1 MARKTTTK
9 TQATTENQATAIYIR
24 VSTAGQAEHG
34 YSLTAQQERLEAYCT
49 AMGWD
54 VAPHHI
60 YIDGGVSGSSTA
72 GRTAYQQMMAAA
84 QAGDVKRIVAVKLD
98 RLSRNV
104 RDFLALVDELGSLG
118 CHLALISEQFDSGTP
133 QGRFA
138 LTMFAS
144 LAELER
150 HTITERMMSGKRTKA
165 GQGGWNG
172 SPLPYGYAWAGE
184 LSIVPSSQAPI
195 VIRIFAE
202 FLAGST
208 LLAIATGLDAD
219 GVPTAAGGKWD
230 GNTVRYILGNGA
242 YAGLAQYDGDE
253 TISQQF
259 AKIIS
264 TETYENAQQRLA
276 TLRRGKPKKVVA

>member
-1 MARKTTTK
+1 MARKTTIK
-9 TQATTENQATAIYIR
+9 TQTAEASATTAVYVR

-34 YSLTAQQERLEAYCT
+34 FSLAAQQERLLAYCQ

-54 VAPHHI
+54 VAPQHV

-72 GRTAYQQMMAAA
+72 GRHAYSAMLAAA

-104 RDFLALVDELGSLG
+104 KDFLALVDELAGLG
-118 CHLALISEQFDSGTP
+118 CHLALIAEQFDSSSP

-150 HTITERMMSGKRTKA
+150 HTIAERMMSGKRTKA
-165 GQGGWNG
+165 GRGGWNG
-172 SPLPYGYAWAGE
+172 SPLPYGYQWQGE

-195 VIRIFAE
+195 VERIFAE
-202 FLAGST
+202 FLSGST
-208 LLAIATGLDAD
+208 LLAIATGLEADA
-219 GVPTAAGGKWD
+219 VPTAAGGRWD

-242 YAGLAQYDGDE
+242 YAGLAQYDGNE
-253 TISQQF
+253 TASQQF
-259 AKIIS
+259 TAIIS
-264 TETYENAQQRLA
+264 RETYEAAQGRLA
-276 TLRRGKPKKVVA
+276 TLRRGKPKKVA

>member
-9 TQATTENQATAIYIR
+9 IQATAETQATAIYIR
-24 VSTAGQAEHG
+24 VSTANQVEHG
-34 YSLTAQQERLEAYCT
+34 YGLAAQQERLTAYCT

-72 GRTAYQQMMAAA
+72 GRHAYSAMMAAA

-104 RDFLALVDELGSLG
+104 KDFLGLVDELAGLG

-150 HTITERMMSGKRTKA
+150 HTITDRMMSGKRTKA
-165 GQGGWNG
+165 GRGGWNG
-172 SPLPYGYAWAGE
+172 SPLPFGYCWQGE

-195 VIRIFAE
+195 VERIFAE
-202 FLAGST
+202 FLGGAT

-219 GVPTAAGGKWD
+219 AIPTAAGGKWD

-242 YAGLAQYDGDE
+242 YSGLAQYDGNE
-253 TISQQF
+253 TDSQQF
-259 AKIIS
+259 TAIIS
-264 TETYENAQQRLA
+264 RETYESAQARLA

>member
-9 TQATTENQATAIYIR
+9 TQATAETQATAVYIR

-34 YSLTAQQERLEAYCT
+34 YSLVAQQERLLAYCT
-49 AMGWD
+49 AMGWE
-54 VAPHHI
+54 VAPQHV

-72 GRTAYQQMMAAA
+72 GRAAYSAMMAAA

-104 RDFLALVDELGSLG
+104 RDFLGLVDELGSLG
-118 CHLALISEQFDSGTP
+118 CHLALIAEQFDSSSP

-150 HTITERMMSGKRTKA
+150 HTIAERMMSGKRTKA

-172 SPLPYGYAWAGE
+172 SPLPFGYRWQGE
-184 LSIVPSSQAPI
+184 LSIVPSAAAPI
-195 VIRIFAE
+195 VERIFAE
-202 FLAGST
+202 FLGGAT

-219 GVPTAAGGKWD
+219 AIPTAAGGRWD
-230 GNTVRYILGNGA
+230 GNTIRYILGNGA
-242 YAGLAQYDGDE
+242 YAGLAQYDGAE
-253 TISQQF
+253 TASQQF
-259 AKIIS
+259 TAIIS
-264 TETYENAQQRLA
+264 RETYEAAQARLA

>member
-1 MARKTTTK
+1 MARKTTK
-9 TQATTENQATAIYIR
+9 TQATAETQATTAIYIR
-24 VSTAGQAEHG
+24 VSTANQVEHG
-34 YSLTAQQERLEAYCT
+34 YSLAAQQDRLLAYCT

-60 YIDGGVSGSSTA
+60 YTDGGMSGSSTA
-72 GRTAYQQMMAAA
+72 GRTAYAAMMAAA

-104 RDFLALVDELGSLG
+104 RDFLGLVDELGGLG

-150 HTITERMMSGKRTKA
+150 HTISERMMSGKRTKA

-172 SPLPYGYAWAGE
+172 SPLPYGYQWQGE

-195 VIRIFAE
+195 VERIFAE
-202 FLAGST
+202 FLGGAT

-219 GVPTAAGGKWD
+219 AIPTAAGGRWD

-242 YAGLAQYDGDE
+242 YAGLAQYDGNE
-253 TISQQF
+253 TDSQQF
-259 AKIIS
+259 AAIIS
-264 TETYENAQQRLA
+264 RETYEAAQQRLA
-276 TLRRGKPKKVVA
+276 TLRRGKPKKVA

>member
-1 MARKTTTK
+1 MARKTTK
-9 TQATTENQATAIYIR
+9 TQATAETQATTAIYVR

-34 YSLTAQQERLEAYCT
+34 YSLAAQQDRLLAYCT

-60 YIDGGVSGSSTA
+60 YTDGGMSGSSTA
-72 GRTAYQQMMAAA
+72 GRTAYAAMMAAA

-104 RDFLALVDELGSLG
+104 RDFLGLVDELSGLG

-150 HTITERMMSGKRTKA
+150 HTISERMMSGKRTKA
-165 GQGGWNG
+165 GRGGWNG
-172 SPLPYGYAWAGE
+172 SPLPYGYQWQGE
-184 LSIVPSSQAPI
+184 LSIVPSAAAPI
-195 VIRIFAE
+195 VERIFAE
-202 FLAGST
+202 FLGGAT
-208 LLAIATGLDAD
+208 LLAVATGLDAD
-219 GVPTAAGGKWD
+219 AIPTAAGGKWD

-242 YAGLAQYDGDE
+242 YAGLAQYDGAE
-253 TISQQF
+253 TASQQF
-259 AKIIS
+259 AAIIS
-264 TETYENAQQRLA
+264 RDVYESAQQRLA
-276 TLRRGKPKKVVA
+276 TLRRGKPKKVA

>member
-1 MARKTTTK
+1 MARKTQNTK
-9 TQATTENQATAIYIR
+9 TQATETQATAVYIR
-24 VSTAGQAEHG
+24 VSTANQVEHG
-34 YSLTAQQERLEAYCT
+34 YGLAAQQDRLLAYC
-49 AMGWD
+49 AAFGWD

-60 YIDGGVSGSSTA
+60 YVDGGYRGSSTD
-72 GRTAYQQMMAAA
+72 RPAYQQMLAAA
-84 QAGDVKRIVAVKLD
+84 QAGDIKRIVSCKLD

-104 RDFLALVDELGSLG
+104 RDFLGLVDELGSLG

-150 HTITERMMSGKRTKA
+150 HTIAERMMAGKRTKA

-172 SPLPYGYAWAGE
+172 SPLPYGYQWQGE

-195 VIRIFAE
+195 VERIFAE
-202 FLAGST
+202 FLSGST
-208 LLAIATGLDAD
+208 LLAIATGLEADA
-219 GVPTAAGGKWD
+219 VPTAAGGRWD

-242 YAGLAQYDGDE
+242 YAGLAQYDGNE
-253 TISQQF
+253 TASQQF
-259 AKIIS
+259 TAIIS
-264 TETYENAQQRLA
+264 SETYEAAQGRLA
-276 TLRRGKPKKVVA
+276 TLRRGKPKKVA